1 MVVFILRLQ
10 YHYKGGESMTIDTDE
25 LIRYIEKPCKDCKD
39 KNSNWCERC
48 CEVTKTLDTVESFI
62 SIKEIGE

>member
-1 MVVFILRLQ
+1 MI
-10 YHYKGGESMTIDTDE
+10 IDSEE
-25 LIRYIEKPCKDCKD
+25 LIKYIEKPCKDCKD

-62 SIKEIGE
+62 SYKEIGD